1 MHSSRRCTLN
11 PKILYTSPQ
20 THYCWA
26 HLYVPAIYHDIEQ
39 VLIQSTITSLY
50 SCSNLGTEL
59 ACMWFV
65 HLQYVYTHDAR
76 QNATSI
82 ENTAS
87 SVGYRRRCYNYECQ
101 IHNAP
106 ETQTMYIHL
115 PSPTVVQTCMNIIHS
130 CTKSCTPLPW
140 QQTTSSV
147 VMNPMQGER
156 AVSQLDVVVVKWNK
170 QLHE

>member
-1 MHSSRRCTLN
+1 MCFACSMHACMYIQMQNLTSKIVAKLMSPYRMANSCFILSWIVYSSRRCTLN

-20 THYCWA
+20 THYCWV
-26 HLYVPAIYHDIEQ
+26 HLYVPAIYHNIEH

-50 SCSNLGTEL
+50 NCSNLGTEL

-76 QNATSI
+76 QNITSM

-87 SVGYRRRCYNYECQ
+87 SVGYRRCHNYECQ

-106 ETQTMYIHL
+106 ETQSMYIHL
-115 PSPTVVQTCMNIIHS
+115 PSTTVY
-130 CTKSCTPLPW
+130 
-140 QQTTSSV
+140 SSN
-147 VMNPMQGER
+147 MYEY
-156 AVSQLDVVVVKWNK
+156 D
-170 QLHE
+170 